1 MTTLDISQSTVSS
14 SVTQEE
20 CKKSRAVF
28 RRLNNSARNKI
39 EKSNNFG
46 NSFQNPSSK
55 PKVSN
60 ENYCSPYN
68 GNYY

>member
-1 MTTLDISQSTVSS
+1 MATNLKIILLDYQNNYARS
-14 SVTQEE
+14 
-20 CKKSRAVF
+20 
-28 RRLNNSARNKI
+28 LNTMNNTARNKI

-46 NSFQNPSSK
+46 NSLQNPNSK